1 MPAGTVLV
9 IEDDVLIRLAVAD
22 HLRHCGYD
30 VLEAQNGQEAIR
42 LLDDGAPV
50 DVVFT
55 DVQMPGAIDGFGVV
69 RWLREH
75 RPKLPVLIAS
85 GHALA
90 LELAS
95 KLCDVRSAF
104 AKPYDEAR
112 VAAAV
117 AELLSDR
124 PAVSSSAA

>member
-1 MPAGTVLV
+1 VQGGSVLV
-9 IEDDVLIRLAVAD
+9 VEDDVFTRFAVGD
-22 HLRHCGYD
+22 HLRDCGYD
-30 VLEAQNGQEAIR
+30 VLEAETGQQAIDLLVNGA
-42 LLDDGAPV
+42 AV

-55 DVQMPGAIDGFGVV
+55 DVQMPGKVDGFGVV

-75 RPKLPVLIAS
+75 RPELPVLVAS

-104 AKPYDEAR
+104 AKPYHEAH

-117 AELLSDR
+117 AELLDSR
-124 PAVSSSAA
+124 NATA

>member
-30 VLEAQNGQEAIR
+30 LLEAQNGQKAIR
-42 LLDDGAPV
+42 LLDDDGPV
-50 DVVFT
+50 DVVFP
-55 DVQMPGAIDGFGVV
+55 DVQMPGAIDGFGAV

-75 RPKLPVLIAS
+75 RPKLPVVIAS
-85 GHALA
+85 GHAMA

-95 KLCDVRSAF
+95 KLCDVRSVF

-112 VAAAV
+112 VVAAV

-124 PAVSSSAA
+124 TAVSSSAA